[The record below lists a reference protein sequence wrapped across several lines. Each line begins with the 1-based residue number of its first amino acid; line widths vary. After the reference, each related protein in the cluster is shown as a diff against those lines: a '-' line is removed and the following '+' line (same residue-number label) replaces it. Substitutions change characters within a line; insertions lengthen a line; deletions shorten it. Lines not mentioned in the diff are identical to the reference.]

1 VTAAFLSRK
10 FRPGRRD
17 AMSPVFLARL
27 QFGLT
32 AGFHFLFP
40 PTTLGLTLVILIL
53 ESLYIR
59 KKADVYKD
67 VSSFLIRVLAVVF
80 VMGVATGIALEFAFG
95 NNWSSYS
102 RAVGDIFGA
111 PLAAEGVFSFFLESV
126 FIGILVF
133 GRRRVSPRAYWL
145 SAFLVFFAS
154 HLSGL
159 WIIIANSWMQTPA
172 GYAMEGGRAIL
183 TDFWQAALN
192 PSTVVRF
199 VHTILGGWITGSLVA
214 AAIGAWYL
222 LKKRAREKAVILL
235 RTSTAVFLVTAI
247 LQLGSGHAHSIQV
260 TKTQPEKMAAFEA
273 LWQTRTGAPFTVFG
287 IPDEKNEKTHL
298 AVRIPGLLSFL
309 VGFDTATKVL
319 GLNEFPAN
327 ERPPVFLP
335 FAGYHLMI
343 LLGLLFILMAVVG
356 FVLIARK
363 KLADS
368 RWYLKL
374 LIFAVPLPYLAN
386 ELGWIAAEVGRQ
398 PWAVFRVLK
407 TADAVSKVVP
417 AGNILF
423 SLVLFTAIYTLIAA
437 AGLSIIFRLVRK
449 GFDDLA
455 PAAGPQGGL

>member
-1 VTAAFLSRK
+1 M
-10 FRPGRRD
+10 D
-17 AMSPVFLARL
+17 PVFLARL

-40 PTTLGLTLVILIL
+40 PTTLGLSLVILIL

-59 KKADVYKD
+59 KKAGIYRD
-67 VSSFLIRVLAVVF
+67 VSSFLIRILGVVF

-95 NNWSSYS
+95 NNWSAYS

-133 GRRRVSPRAYWL
+133 GRRRVSPKMYWL

-172 GYAMEGGRAIL
+172 GYAMEAGRAML
-183 TDFWQAALN
+183 TDFWQAAFN

-214 AAIGAWYL
+214 AGIAAWHL
-222 LKKRAREKAVILL
+222 LKGRSREKAALVLRVSVIVFAV
-235 RTSTAVFLVTAI
+235 TAV
-247 LQLGSGHAHSIQV
+247 LQLGSGHAHSVQV
-260 TKTQPEKMAAFEA
+260 ARTQPEKMAAFEA
-273 LWQTRTGAPFTVFG
+273 LWQTQSGAPFTIFG
-287 IPDEKNEKTHL
+287 IPDEKNERTHL
-298 AVRIPGLLSFL
+298 AVRIPRFLSFL
-309 VGFDTATKVL
+309 VGFDMNTRVL
-319 GLNEFPAN
+319 GLNEFPKD

-343 LLGLLFILMAVVG
+343 LFGLLFIAMAVWG
-356 FVLIARK
+356 AGLLARK
-363 KLADS
+363 RLGES
-368 RWYLKL
+368 RAYLKL
-374 LIFAVPLPYLAN
+374 IILAIPLPYLAN

-398 PWAVFRVLK
+398 PWAVYRVLR
-407 TADAVSKVVP
+407 TADAASKVVP

-423 SLVLFTAIYTLIAA
+423 SLVLFAAIYTLIAA
-437 AGLSIIFRLVRK
+437 AGLSIILKLVRR
-449 GFDDLA
+449 GFDE
-455 PAAGPQGGL
+455 PAKAAPQGGL

>member
-1 VTAAFLSRK
+1 M
-10 FRPGRRD
+10 D
-17 AMSPVFLARL
+17 PVFLARL

-40 PTTLGLTLVILIL
+40 PTTLGLSLVILIL

-59 KKADVYKD
+59 KKAAIYKD
-67 VSSFLIRVLAVVF
+67 VSNFLIRILGVVF

-95 NNWSSYS
+95 NNWSAYS

-133 GRRRVSPRAYWL
+133 GRRRVSPKMYWL

-172 GYAMEGGRAIL
+172 GYALEGGRAVL
-183 TDFWQAALN
+183 TDFWQAAFN

-199 VHTILGGWITGSLVA
+199 FHTILGGWVTGSLVA
-214 AAIGAWYL
+214 AGIAAWHL
-222 LKKRAREKAVILL
+222 LKGRSREKAALVLRVSVIVFAV
-235 RTSTAVFLVTAI
+235 TAV
-247 LQLGSGHAHSIQV
+247 LQLGSGHAHSVQV
-260 TKTQPEKMAAFEA
+260 TRTQPEKMAAFEA
-273 LWQTRTGAPFTVFG
+273 LWQTQSGAPFTIFG
-287 IPDEKNEKTHL
+287 IPDEKTEKTYL
-298 AVRIPGLLSFL
+298 AVRIPCFLSFL
-309 VGFDTATKVL
+309 VGFDTDATVL
-319 GLNEFPAN
+319 GLNEFPKD

-343 LLGLLFILMAVVG
+343 LFGLIFIAMAVWG
-356 FVLIARK
+356 AILLARK
-363 KLADS
+363 KLGES
-368 RWYLKL
+368 RAYLKL
-374 LIFAVPLPYLAN
+374 IILAIPLPYLAN

-398 PWAVFRVLK
+398 PWAVYRVLR
-407 TADAVSKVVP
+407 TADAASKVVP
-417 AGNILF
+417 AGDILF

-437 AGLSIIFRLVRK
+437 AGLSIILRLVRS
-449 GFDDLA
+449 GFDE
-455 PAAGPQGGL
+455 PAQAASKGGL